1 MNATQHA
8 EQNALRQDILLAE
21 YTLGLLSGP
30 DMARVHTLLSQDE
43 KAVAAALAW
52 EDRLL
57 ALTDLLPPVDPSPL
71 LLQRIQTTLGHDTT
85 PALSSLYRKPAQ
97 NASSTAGSGT
107 SAQGARPP
115 GSARQKIEPTLGPV
129 RSPDISAAQAA
140 GESGAAAAAPAAPA
154 SSTPQQ
160 TAAASA
166 ATRAAMDSGGWRSG
180 GWRPGDRRSGEPSAA
195 VSTAAAS
202 AAAAPAAAASAVGTP
217 AASALPNAG
226 PSSPGPSS
234 PGSSSPEPSSPA
246 PASAAAHGASLEA
259 ATETGKS
266 GGGQAL
272 SGGGASNQAIL
283 AAERRADHRHAESS
297 AGHPAARAGAASRGG
312 NIWAWRIA
320 SVVFAVIAL
329 ALALM
334 PAKPA
339 EPPVTIVQV
348 APTQAAIL
356 QAPGQSS
363 TPGWVVTVDPQRN
376 VLMQPRVRSDI
387 APDSSV
393 QLWTHNKSLP
403 QPRSLGLIDPN
414 QPVTVPAALMGDLA
428 PDQIFEMTLEPAGG
442 SPNGSPTGPILFI
455 GRTVTFGAPPA
466 PTQAETQ
473 PQAEPRAGS
482 GAQ

>member
-97 NASSTAGSGT
+97 DASSTAGSGT

-180 GWRPGDRRSGEPSAA
+180 GRRSGDRHSGEP
-195 VSTAAAS
+195 T
-202 AAAAPAAAASAVGTP
+202 AAAPAAAASAVGTQ

-234 PGSSSPEPSSPA
+234 PGPSSPEPSSPA

-320 SVVFAVIAL
+320 SVVFAAIAL